1 MRAGLAAGAC
11 SCFWSFAPPPSVTAS
26 CSSPQACAR
35 AVTEHQT
42 RINYRAG
49 GYLFKVL
56 APRLSYS

>member
-1 MRAGLAAGAC
+1 MRAGLAASGPRLLLRLC
-11 SCFWSFAPPPSVTAS
+11 SASKQTAS
-26 CSSPQACAR
+26 SSSPQACAR